1 MKHNRWFQ
9 VLALFVGASMILAA
23 CAAPTTAPVTTTA
36 PTQATAPTT
45 APTAVTAPTTAPTTA
60 APTSAPSKTTI
71 IIGTTD
77 TETSLDP
84 ADAYATHDWEVLKN
98 YNVGLLM
105 WKPGELTLIP
115 ALATDMGT
123 KSADGLTY
131 TFTLKDGI
139 KFGDGTP
146 LDATEYAKELNRMIT
161 VGPGASCPD
170 AVVGSLVTPFVT
182 SVTAPDAKTIVF
194 TLTAPIAYFPL
205 LLATPPYMPADPKTF
220 TDSGCNL
227 LPAAPV
233 YGVGPWFVSQY
244 TVKEQMVLEP
254 NPYYTGELKPQVDQ
268 IIIKE
273 YADPNTMALA
283 VQNGE
288 IDVAW
293 RILSPEQLT
302 PLKSVS
308 GLTVSTLTG
317 GGIRFL
323 DINHSMAPFTDPN
336 VAKAVA
342 SAIDRNAIADTV
354 YAGDVTPIWSMLPPG
369 FLGANQAFDSTYT
382 APNIPE
388 AKKYLEA
395 SGYSASNPLKLDMY
409 YPPEHYGASTVAAM
423 QLIKTQ
429 LEATG
434 EIQVNLQAVEWGTYI
449 KALVQGK
456 YPIGI
461 LGWFFDFPDSS
472 NYLDPFV
479 FNGGQGTEITVAQSG
494 SATGVPI
501 TGTYQTDATNLVNL
515 LAQADIEQDPAKRT
529 TEYQQ
534 AQQLTADLVLT
545 VPLYYVPEHLVY
557 RSNIHGS
564 SSFAL
569 PESLNVGSN
578 IELNYST
585 LTKSP

>member
-9 VLALFVGASMILAA
+9 VFALLLMASMILTA

-36 PTQATAPTT
+36 PTSGAAPTT
-45 APTAVTAPTTAPTTA
+45 APTSGAAPTT
-60 APTSAPSKTTI
+60 APSKTTI

-77 TETSLDP
+77 VETSFDP

-123 KSADGLTY
+123 KSPDGLTY

-170 AVVGSLVTPFVT
+170 AVVGSLVTPFVK
-182 SVTAPDAKTIVF
+182 SITAPDAKTMVF
-194 TLTAPIAYFPL
+194 TLNSPIAYFPL
-205 LLATPPYMPADPKTF
+205 LLATPPYMPADPKIF
-220 TDSGCNL
+220 TDTGCNL
-227 LPAAPV
+227 LPQPPI
-233 YGVGPWFVSQY
+233 YGVGPWTITQF
-244 TVKEQMVLEP
+244 TANEQMVLEP
-254 NPYYTGELKPQVDQ
+254 NPYYTGDLKPQVDQ
-268 IIIKE
+268 IIVKQ

-302 PLKSVS
+302 PLKSIS
-308 GLTVSTLTG
+308 GLTVATLTG

-342 SAIDRNAIADTV
+342 SLIDRNASADTV

-382 APNIPE
+382 APNIAE
-388 AKKYLEA
+388 AKKFLEA
-395 SGYSASNPLKLDMY
+395 SGYSASNPLKLDLY

-429 LEATG
+429 LEASG
-434 EIQVNLQAVEWGTYI
+434 EIQVNLQSVEWGTYI

-501 TGTYQTDATNLVNL
+501 TGTYGTDATNLVNL
-515 LAQADIEQDPAKRT
+515 LAQADVEQDQAKRT

-534 AQQLTADLVLT
+534 AQQVAADLVLT

-564 SSFAL
+564 SSYAT

-578 IELNYST
+578 IEFNYST
-585 LTKSP
+585 LSKTP